1 MSSRNSR
8 LSDAVI
14 GQVIPRLSTARLS
27 HPQNDFHSEEYSIK
41 SNICVSQRTI
51 IERTDDC
58 LSLREKTLEQDV
70 IDLLEQDVAVVDL
83 YENLLAPVARELGD
97 RWLADQISF
106 VDVHL
111 GVLRLQSILNNV
123 RSVLP
128 IDYSGNPEI
137 KAALSAAPGDQ
148 HTFGIAMACDLFS
161 RRGWEVSNFSGL
173 PQEEYVARLGSSQF
187 DVIGLSL
194 YVDSGFEP
202 LCRLINTI
210 RSMPKQAGS
219 LIVVSGDY
227 FVRNPEAWVDTGA
240 DTYSQNTEETERF
253 VLKRLQRD
261 ATARMQLIHE

>member
-1 MSSRNSR
+1 MSSRNRR

-14 GQVIPRLSTARLS
+14 GQVIPRLATARLG
-27 HPQNDFHSEEYSIK
+27 HPQNDFQSEEYSIK
-41 SNICVSQRTI
+41 SNDWTSKKTI

-70 IDLLEQDVAVVDL
+70 IDLLEQDVAVADL

-97 RWLADQISF
+97 RWLGDQISF

-128 IDYSGNPEI
+128 IDYLGNPEI
-137 KAALSAAPGDQ
+137 KAALSATPGDQ
-148 HTFGIAMACDLFS
+148 HTFGMAMASDLFS
-161 RRGWEVSNFSGL
+161 RKGWEVSNFSGL
-173 PQEEYVARLGSSQF
+173 PQEEYVARLSSSQF

-194 YVDSGFEP
+194 YIDSGFET
-202 LCRLINTI
+202 LCRLIKTI

-227 FVRNPEAWVDTGA
+227 FVRNPDAWAQTGA
-240 DTYSQNTEETERF
+240 DMHSQNAEETERF
-253 VLKRLQRD
+253 VLMRLQRD
-261 ATARMQLIHE
+261 ATAAVQLSYE